1 MSTVGDTQEEGAD
14 DEYGEPFQQDQLE
27 KPFDQDQ
34 EGEGTD
40 TQNLDPFSQPFI
52 AHDELVADTE
62 QRWGFI
68 GGGGGGRVLAWRAI
82 GKSFSVIA
90 GYEYDGATIARV
102 ERAGKRSLQG
112 PHLKEQYR
120 RQSHEGRLSV
130 ADIAKYGLVAW
141 RVDSKHQE
149 NPTGV
154 LIPMEKA
161 WYPETYIQVYWK
173 DHPWTWESRGNLRG
187 IHSTTNYETDVYI
200 YRLAIQQDAIYI
212 NRRTG
217 EIMQYPDENGFMQN
231 THWRNVNAYQGAY
244 WLHPRAR
251 KERRITN
258 ISEEPVVDSVHPTD
272 EDYEYGQDPY
282 DGEFR
287 QESNEIGEQGG
298 EEADAQDSYN
308 GVSDYEEENT
318 GERSGPEEVKG
329 KVHMHERAPLTP
341 PRSRGVT
348 PMGPPSNSRR
358 GAHQMSPISENSF
371 YTPAAQN
378 SGRDFLHRPQ
388 PGSQRLTPNR
398 RVQSQ
403 GQSGNGNTQNGNH
416 SLPQRGPSSQQNTP
430 RSQPPPT
437 QGAGSQ
443 RNTPALAGPYS
454 QRGTPRNQL
463 SAQAQGSRRITPAQR
478 EGSSQRGTLR
488 SQTTPAQGARSQR
501 NTPAQAGSSSQRG
514 NPRNQTTPAQGAGS
528 QRNTP
533 APAESS
539 SRRGNPRNQ
548 ATPAQGARSQRNT
561 PAPAGSS
568 SQRGNSHN
576 QATPAQG
583 AGSHRNT
590 PAPARPSPQRGN
602 PGNQPSLQA
611 QVSQRNTPAPAESSS
626 QGQSAHRPRQGGST
640 RISAPSPTQSPTE
653 NRTNVPGR
661 RRQRRQ
667 PPRPG
672 TRTSDRIRER
682 R

>member
-1 MSTVGDTQEEGAD
+1 M
-14 DEYGEPFQQDQLE
+14 
-27 KPFDQDQ
+27 
-34 EGEGTD
+34 
-40 TQNLDPFSQPFI
+40 
-52 AHDELVADTE
+52 
-62 QRWGFI
+62 
-68 GGGGGGRVLAWRAI
+68 
-82 GKSFSVIA
+82 
-90 GYEYDGATIARV
+90 
-102 ERAGKRSLQG
+102 
-112 PHLKEQYR
+112 
-120 RQSHEGRLSV
+120 
-130 ADIAKYGLVAW
+130 
-141 RVDSKHQE
+141 
-149 NPTGV
+149 
-154 LIPMEKA
+154 
-161 WYPETYIQVYWK
+161 
-173 DHPWTWESRGNLRG
+173 
-187 IHSTTNYETDVYI
+187 
-200 YRLAIQQDAIYI
+200 
-212 NRRTG
+212 
-217 EIMQYPDENGFMQN
+217 
-231 THWRNVNAYQGAY
+231 
-244 WLHPRAR
+244 
-251 KERRITN
+251 
-258 ISEEPVVDSVHPTD
+258 HPTD

-282 DGEFR
+282 DRESR
-287 QESNEIGEQGG
+287 QESNEIGEQGS
-298 EEADAQDSYN
+298 EEADTQDSYN
-308 GVSDYEEENT
+308 RVSEYEEENT
-318 GERSGPEEVKG
+318 GKRSRPKEVKG
-329 KVHMHERAPLTP
+329 KVHMHGRAPLTP

-348 PMGPPSNSRR
+348 LMGPPSNSRR
-358 GAHQMSPISENSF
+358 GAHQISPISENSF

-403 GQSGNGNTQNGNH
+403 GQSSNGNTQNGNH

-443 RNTPALAGPYS
+443 LNTPALAGPYS

-488 SQTTPAQGARSQR
+488 
-501 NTPAQAGSSSQRG
+501 
-514 NPRNQTTPAQGAGS
+514 
-528 QRNTP
+528 
-533 APAESS
+533 
-539 SRRGNPRNQ
+539 
-548 ATPAQGARSQRNT
+548 
-561 PAPAGSS
+561 
-568 SQRGNSHN
+568 N

-583 AGSHRNT
+583 AGSQRNT

-602 PGNQPSLQA
+602 PGNQPSPQA

-653 NRTNVPGR
+653 NRTNVPRR